1 VTGAVLASVGSSSGT
16 YIRWLQ
22 CSHCHHPAVQDEDN
36 TYLPGKMFGPV
47 LEGLPAEVDRA
58 YDEVRRCM
66 AANAFTAAEA
76 LCRKILMHIAVD
88 KGAEEGGSFISY
100 IAFLESTGYV
110 TPPMKDWVGLIRE
123 HGNEANHRLAAP
135 EESRAQGTVY
145 FTSQLLRSVYEME
158 FLATRFGKPA
168 K

>member
-1 VTGAVLASVGSSSGT
+1 MPAAGFGHKQVTRPDGSSPESWHGYHCAHCGRDVTGAVLASVGSSSGT

-88 KGAEEGGSFISY
+88 KGAEEGGSFRISR
-100 IAFLESTGYV
+100 SSSPRGT
-110 TPPMKDWVGLIRE
+110 
-123 HGNEANHRLAAP
+123 
-135 EESRAQGTVY
+135 SRPQ
-145 FTSQLLRSVYEME
+145 
-158 FLATRFGKPA
+158 
-168 K
+168 